1 MKKNTYLKNELLK
14 VLLASSNHTLQAF
27 TLNKRLGLASN
38 VFFDLIFQLE
48 KEGLIQI
55 DGVFV
60 KLLDQ
65 GIECILSIMN
75 VEKKNKSKIPNKFTS
90 DSSLKINEFYVPKRS
105 LL

>member
-65 GIECILSIMN
+65 GIEYILSIMN
-75 VEKKNKSKIPNKFTS
+75 VEKKNKSKIPNKFIS

>member
-75 VEKKNKSKIPNKFTS
+75 VEKKNKSKIPNKFIS

>member
-14 VLLASSNHTLQAF
+14 VLLASSNHTLQEF
-27 TLNKRLGLASN
+27 TSNKRLGLASN

-65 GIECILSIMN
+65 GIEYILSIMN
-75 VEKKNKSKIPNKFTS
+75 VEKKNKSKIPNKFIS